1 MKLGQ
6 WLGLLLVGTAVYI
19 LWQIRSLLLLMFTAV
34 VLATAANRMVK
45 RFQRLG
51 FPRGRSILLT
61 LLLLVVVA
69 LVVGS
74 LIVPPFVDQVEQLL
88 IRLPGGIERGI
99 TALPS
104 WVDTLIRTVPEGM
117 SQVRDLLALFKET
130 ISQGSI
136 DFSRFN
142 WSSLPQQVTPFVRN
156 FFSVFNNAL
165 AAALQCLFVLVLAL
179 MLLAD
184 PKSYRRAFL
193 ILSPS
198 FYRRRTD
205 EILSIC
211 EHDLIEWCKGIM
223 LSSTC
228 IAIVTGTLLSM
239 IKIDFALAHGL
250 LAGFLNL
257 IPNIGPA
264 LSIVFP
270 LSVAIGGPAWKLVA
284 VFVIYLFIQNL
295 ESYVITPKIMANQ
308 VALLPA
314 LTLLAQIFFGT
325 AFGFFGLLLAL
336 PLTVVVKVWIQELL
350 VKDILDPW
358 GTEGLGGSLIHESGQ
373 LVMCNPSESAD
384 RMSADRIVESVI
396 VPEGLAREEGP
407 DQE

>member
-1 MKLGQ
+1 
-6 WLGLLLVGTAVYI
+6 
-19 LWQIRSLLLLMFTAV
+19 MFTAV

-45 RFQRLG
+45 RFERLT
-51 FPRGRSILLT
+51 FTRGRSILLT
-61 LLLLVVVA
+61 LLLL
-69 LVVGS
+69 LVIGIILGA
-74 LIVPPFVDQVEQLL
+74 LIVPPFVDQVEQLI

-99 TALPS
+99 TALPN
-104 WVDTLIRTVPEGM
+104 WVEALTKSVPDGM
-117 SQVRDLLALFKET
+117 SQVRDLLVLLKQT

-136 DFSRFN
+136 DISRFN

-165 AAALQCLFVLVLAL
+165 TAALQCLFVFVLAL

-184 PKSYRRAFL
+184 PKSYRNAFL
-193 ILSPS
+193 TLSPS
-198 FYRRRTD
+198 FYRRRVD
-205 EILSIC
+205 QILSIC
-211 EHDLIEWCKGIM
+211 EHDLIEWCKGIL

-228 IAIVTGTLLSM
+228 IAILTGSLLSF
-239 IKIDFALAHGL
+239 IGIDFALAHGL

-270 LSVAIGGPAWKLVA
+270 LSVAIGGPAWKIVVVVA
-284 VFVIYLFIQNL
+284 IYLLIQNL

-308 VALLPA
+308 VSLLPA
-314 LTLLAQIFFGT
+314 LTLLAQIFFAT

-350 VKDILDPW
+350 IKDILDLW
-358 GTEGLGGSLIHESGQ
+358 GAEGLKSNFIHESAQ
-373 LVMCNPSESAD
+373 MVMCYPGEAAD
-384 RMSADRIVESVI
+384 RESPNRMIESVI
-396 VPEGLAREEGP
+396 VPESLAAEEGG
-407 DQE
+407 DTSTETLRDRG